1 MSSLKVGD
9 LVEDATNLATF
20 GTVVALNGSGW
31 YDVRF
36 EGPGRATVK
45 MRRSQLQPVKMS
57 KRAPKRPQAP
67 SAKRQRGLEDTL
79 EASRGETKRLKSSM
93 EGIAEELLCPIT
105 HELPVDPVIAK
116 DGKVYERS
124 AIERWLSKPDQ
135 QRSPSTGAEMGPE
148 LIAATQVRNTI
159 EALVNSGAV
168 DGERAE
174 AWRAKQANDVLV
186 KKAMAKAAD
195 GDATAMW
202 RLGHWYGH
210 GMRGLPEDK
219 AQARAWYERS
229 AAARDPRG
237 MGQFGGYLL
246 EGRGGPVDTALGLVY
261 ASQSAMLGSDFG
273 AYYLGKAFHLGRYGV
288 RRDPAQARF
297 WLRKIVSGECEFNHL
312 NYKSVQRPARWL
324 RELGG

>member
-1 MSSLKVGD
+1 MAED
-9 LVEDATNLATF
+9 LREE
-20 GTVVALNGSGW
+20 
-31 YDVRF
+31 VR
-36 EGPGRATVK
+36 
-45 MRRSQLQPVKMS
+45 
-57 KRAPKRPQAP
+57 
-67 SAKRQRGLEDTL
+67 KRQRELESAL
-79 EASRGETKRLKSSM
+79 EEKENETKRAKTVIN
-93 EGIAEELLCPIT
+93 GIADEFVCPIT
-105 HELPVDPVIAK
+105 QELPVDPVTAE

-124 AIERWLSKPDQ
+124 AIEQWLTQKQ
-135 QRSPSTGAEMGPE
+135 TSPSTGAAMGPR
-148 LIAATQVRNTI
+148 LFDATQVKNTI
-159 EALVNSGAV
+159 EALVKSGAI
-168 DGERAE
+168 DGDKAT
-174 AWRAKQANDVLV
+174 AWKAKLKDETLV
-186 KKAMAKAAD
+186 KETRAQAEGGD
-195 GDATAMW
+195 GYAMW
-202 RLGHWYGH
+202 QLGTWYGTGKH
-210 GMRGLPEDK
+210 GLAQDRV
-219 AQARAWYERS
+219 QARAWYERS